1 MVDRASWTGDV
12 CGVALGKSE
21 RTICIEVWTALHA
34 VATAESFEWIVEV
47 DVGIVGSTRSAVAAD
62 SLAVADGF
70 VDVVGIAVGVCVD
83 GAIDHA
89 YDVQQE
95 QQAAEYISTL
105 SVVLI

>member
-1 MVDRASWTGDV
+1 MVDRASWTSDV
-12 CGVALGKSE
+12 GGVALGKSE
-21 RTICIEVWTALHA
+21 GAICIEVRTALHA
-34 VATAESFEWIVEV
+34 VATAESFEWVVEV

-62 SLAVADGF
+62 SLIVANGF
-70 VDVVGIAVGVCVD
+70 VDVVRVAVGVCVD

-89 YDVQQE
+89 CDVQQE